1 MYSFTVCSDGL
12 WISDQIPVD
21 VTTAGGSWA
30 LSAAFMFTGLVIAF
44 AFSPFEMLR
53 KKEGGDLKLPLQIA
67 AAESTHTDR
76 AVY

>member
-1 MYSFTVCSDGL
+1 
-12 WISDQIPVD
+12 
-21 VTTAGGSWA
+21 
-30 LSAAFMFTGLVIAF
+30 MFTGLVIAF

-67 AAESTHTDR
+67 AAESAHMDR